1 MEAVL
6 TLRIIGYSL
15 LMSFAVLIVALT
27 LQWVIYDDWLHDP
40 GPLRLVGTLLASAI
54 AFGFTRHW
62 HMQMRE
68 KELEAERR
76 FQLIAE
82 MNDKIRNALQKIE
95 CLSYGGA
102 SESTDGIHE
111 AVEIIDIAL
120 RGMADGSTSVTA
132 SFNSTTNLKVSSDEI
147 ALR

>member
-15 LMSFAVLIVALT
+15 LMSLAVLIAALA
-27 LQWVIYDDWLHDP
+27 LQWVIYDDWLHDT
-40 GPLRLVGTLLASAI
+40 GPLRFVGTLLASGI

-62 HMQMRE
+62 HMQMR
-68 KELEAERR
+68 KRELEATRR

-95 CLSYGGA
+95 CLCYTGA
-102 SESTDGIHE
+102 TESTDGIHE
-111 AVEIIDIAL
+111 AVQIIDIAL
-120 RGMADGSTSVTA
+120 RGMIDGSMSVTTT
-132 SFNSTTNLKVSSDEI
+132 SNSNNVLKGSSNENG
-147 ALR
+147 LR

>member
-1 MEAVL
+1 L

-120 RGMADGSTSVTA
+120 RGMADGATSVTA